1 MGRSSLCIQFTLQKE
16 LQKRGIGRKLALFR
30 SQKRLLNFRKIPFL
44 PLQLLYHLHYHKWKP
59 GRGKGGVKT
68 PTIKP
73 RSNQDVAHRRL
84 PGLTWRYCPPHLQSL
99 YNMQFQP
106 KTDFKIYLKFW
117 TRTAAWRTRSTP
129 TTSTTMWQ
137 VPTVNLSVHF
147 QIASVRI
154 SLITAGTGKVSVN
167 ANFRVN
173 ANA

>member
-73 RSNQDVAHRRL
+73 RSNLDVAHRF
-84 PGLTWRYCPPHLQSL
+84 PGLTCRYFPPHLQSL

-106 KTDFKIYLKFW
+106 KTDFRIFLTFW
-117 TRTAAWRTRSTP
+117 TRTAALRTRSTP
-129 TTSTTMWQ
+129 TASTAMLQ

-147 QIASVRI
+147 LIANVRRLSAKI
-154 SLITAGTGKVSVN
+154 CTLKILKNV
-167 ANFRVN
+167 NFRVN

>member
-1 MGRSSLCIQFTLQKE
+1 MCIQFTLQKE

-73 RSNQDVAHRRL
+73 RSNLDVAHRF
-84 PGLTWRYCPPHLQSL
+84 PGLTCRYFPPHLQSL

-106 KTDFKIYLKFW
+106 KTDFKIFL
-117 TRTAAWRTRSTP
+117 RTAAWRTRSTP
-129 TTSTTMWQ
+129 TASTAMLQ

-147 QIASVRI
+147 PIASVRLSAI
-154 SLITAGTGKVSVN
+154 KVCTLNIKKNVN
-167 ANFRVN
+167 FHVN